1 VQATT
6 VPAERPD
13 TAARSEGPDEIGE
26 ALLDAAAT
34 VFARQGFDGTRI
46 GDIVRQA
53 GLSTGAAYGR
63 FPSREALLRQA
74 VITRSVPHVEA
85 PLSAPGRVGD
95 LVARSAAHIE
105 AELDET
111 DALILEAFVAARR
124 HPPIAEALQEAQSR
138 WRADV
143 VVLVDA
149 AIADGSLRVDLDV
162 DAVLYF
168 VRVLRLGRLL
178 MRASG
183 LPAPGQEGWEA
194 LVRGV
199 IASLGAGAGAGA
211 GEPAVDASTD
221 ITTTRGEP

>member
-6 VPAERPD
+6 VPGHHPD
-13 TAARSEGPDEIGE
+13 PADGSEAPDEIGE
-26 ALLDAAAT
+26 ALLDAAAA

-63 FPSREALLRQA
+63 FSSREALLRQA
-74 VITRSVPHVEA
+74 VITRSVPHVQA
-85 PLSAPGRVGD
+85 PLSSPGRVGD

-105 AELDET
+105 AELDDT

-124 HPPIAEALQEAQSR
+124 HPPIAEALQEAQRR

-143 VVLVDA
+143 GVLVDA
-149 AIADGSLRVDLDV
+149 ALADGSLRVDLDV

-183 LPAPGQEGWEA
+183 LPAPGQAGWEA
-194 LVRGV
+194 LVHGV
-199 IASLGAGAGAGA
+199 IASLGAGAGADA
-211 GEPAVDASTD
+211 GEPTAAPATVT
-221 ITTTRGEP
+221 TTTRGEP